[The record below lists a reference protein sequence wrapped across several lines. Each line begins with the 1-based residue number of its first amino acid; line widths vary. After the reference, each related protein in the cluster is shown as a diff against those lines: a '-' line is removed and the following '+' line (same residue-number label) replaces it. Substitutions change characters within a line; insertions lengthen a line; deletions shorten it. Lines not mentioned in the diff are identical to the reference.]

1 MASPCKCNLEDFV
14 SSDKRGKSCKR
25 LFARPSYSNKKG
37 VATRC
42 ADNTGDLIRKNS
54 LNSPRGAQNSTKSIE
69 VLNIRICTI
78 WCETDNYTTYR
89 QMNVHLNW
97 MLHEVTIKRTNWF
110 LSRLSQGFL
119 SHHMGKQSL
128 PLRDESLHL
137 WKTPDL
143 GLLLERYRYTSPCT
157 GPASHSKN
165 PTSAPAKHNACLF
178 HLQGLS
184 RTGFK
189 TGYSKKPLHTTV
201 PYTW

>member
-1 MASPCKCNLEDFV
+1 
-14 SSDKRGKSCKR
+14 
-25 LFARPSYSNKKG
+25 
-37 VATRC
+37 
-42 ADNTGDLIRKNS
+42 
-54 LNSPRGAQNSTKSIE
+54 
-69 VLNIRICTI
+69 
-78 WCETDNYTTYR
+78 
-89 QMNVHLNW
+89 MNVHLNW
-97 MLHEVTIKRTNWF
+97 MSHEVMVKRTNWF

-143 GLLLERYRYTSPCT
+143 GLLLERYRYTSPCS

-189 TGYSKKPLHTTV
+189 TGYSKNLYTPQCHTHDS
-201 PYTW
+201 YLRFISMFIADGCKDCALRNQKRQNLSFL